1 MDQLAQTAPT
11 PLILLQFLR
20 WTADRP
26 RSYGE
31 AMEAWRT
38 SCPRLSA
45 WEDAIDQGL
54 VAVDSAG
61 AGTQAAAR
69 VEVTARGQ
77 AVLRSA

>member
-1 MDQLAQTAPT
+1 MDQQIQTAPT

-31 AMEAWRT
+31 AMDAWRT

-54 VAVDSAG
+54 VEVDSEG
-61 AGTQAAAR
+61 AATHAAAR
-69 VEVTARGQ
+69 VRVTARGL
-77 AVLRSA
+77 ALLG